1 MRFTTK
7 LLPARSGNLGV
18 LVLNNPKPFHALS
31 LDMIHA
37 LQDTLQWWKQDRGMK
52 AILLKSNKE
61 SKRPAFCAGGDVKS
75 IYQSLLSDPAGTVHG
90 QGVPGLASA
99 EFFRQEYIVDH
110 ALATQAGGGK
120 PQISFWDGIVMG
132 GGVGISIHSKYR
144 VATEHTVFAM
154 PETAIGLF
162 PDVGSCYWMPRLLS
176 DGVAVYLAL
185 TGQRLKARDLL
196 HCGIATHYVPSAKLD
211 DLEKA
216 LITATESLQPTP
228 TMEDPLDDVIK
239 SFGDSSEEKRDSD
252 AELQK
257 AASGKAFGAEP
268 AASKSLAKQ
277 ESLLE
282 QHEAAIEQV
291 FGPALKNTSHTVEAI
306 CESLAALDDEFGRS
320 TLAALKK
327 MSPTSLKVT
336 LEGLRRG
343 AQQPTLE
350 ADLAMEFR
358 MSQHFMRQ
366 GSDFREG
373 IRAALVDKDGNPQ
386 WNPST
391 LAEVT
396 DEMVQSYFAPI
407 DHEWELPREESSSDD
422 ASSKL

>member
-1 MRFTTK
+1 M
-7 LLPARSGNLGV
+7 
-18 LVLNNPKPFHALS
+18 LNNPKPFHALS
-31 LDMIHA
+31 LDMLHA
-37 LQDTLQWWKQDRGMK
+37 LQDTLVWWKQDRGMK

-61 SKRPAFCAGGDVKS
+61 SKKPAFCAGGDVKS

-90 QGVPGLASA
+90 QAVPGLESS

-110 ALATQAGGGK
+110 ALATQACGGK
-120 PQISFWDGIVMG
+120 PQITFWDGIVMG

-144 VATEHTVFAM
+144 IATEHTVFAM

-196 HCGIATHYVPSAKLD
+196 YCGIATHYVPSARLD
-211 DLEKA
+211 DLEQA
-216 LITATESLQPTP
+216 LITATESLKSTS
-228 TMEDPLDDVIK
+228 TMEDPLDAVLK
-239 SFGDSSEEKRDSD
+239 SFVHDAENKRDSD
-252 AELQK
+252 AEIQK
-257 AASGKAFGAEP
+257 VAIGKTFGAEP
-268 AASKSLAKQ
+268 ASSASLVKQ

-282 QHEAAIEQV
+282 QHEAIIEQV
-291 FGPALKNTSHTVEAI
+291 FGPAIKNPNHTIEVI
-306 CESLAALDDEFGRS
+306 CDSLAALDDDFGRS
-320 TLAALKK
+320 TLTALGK

-350 ADLAMEFR
+350 ADLAMEYR
-358 MSQHFMRQ
+358 MTQHFMRP

-373 IRAALVDKDGNPQ
+373 IRAALVDKDNNPK

-396 DEMVQSYFAPI
+396 DEIVDSYFAPI
-407 DHEWELPREESSSDD
+407 EHEWELSREDSSNDD